1 MGNINSKNNMDHQ
14 GFDKKMLITAGKWA
28 AIIILTGINFFF
40 YNLNKSQLNLI
51 LTFAILGYSL
61 YEFFSLLSG
70 RKLHLGI
77 KLYLLT
83 FYLFAVIT
91 LFAGI
96 QSLIR
101 DNFRTSFICLA
112 LIIGDILLIRY
123 SINKLSRT

>member
-1 MGNINSKNNMDHQ
+1 MGNQSIN
-14 GFDKKMLITAGKWA
+14 KKMLITVGKWA
-28 AIIILTGINFFF
+28 AIIILTGINFLF
-40 YNLNKSQLNLI
+40 YTLNKSQLNLI

-77 KLYLLT
+77 KLYLFT

-91 LFAGI
+91 LFAGL
-96 QSLIR
+96 QSLLK
-101 DNFRTSFICLA
+101 DNFRTAFICLA